1 MVRLFQFSIRSLLV
15 AVTIA
20 AVGIAALL
28 NANGWWETGMWS
40 LALLTLASGVLLIIY
55 RRDEVRAFWIGYVVF
70 GGLFVAVLIGSVLIE
85 VYDSSLL
92 TSRPLYY
99 LLPTTKLTQV
109 VYDKALPE
117 SRRQEQIPGPAQT
130 TDLSLR
136 IAGRLENAGAVTTG
150 YATSP
155 QRVDLTVEPTVIDTT
170 ARVWMPLPTAVL
182 NPKYVPPS
190 TFISIAHALWL
201 LLIAAAGGKVCQL
214 IYRTR
219 PQTEK

>member
-28 NANGWWETGMWS
+28 NSNGWWETGMWS
-40 LALLTLASGVLLIIY
+40 LALLTLASGVLLTIY
-55 RRDEVRAFWIGYVVF
+55 RRDEVRAFWVGYIVF
-70 GGLFVAVLIGSVLIE
+70 GGLFVAVLICSLSIDVLDNG
-85 VYDSSLL
+85 VLDA
-92 TSRPLYY
+92 RPLYY
-99 LLPTTKLTQV
+99 ALPTTRLSQL
-109 VYDKALPE
+109 VYESALPE
-117 SRRQEQIPGPAQT
+117 SRRQEQIPAPAQT

-150 YATSP
+150 YATSAR
-155 QRVDLTVEPTVIDTT
+155 RVDLTVEPTVIDTT
-170 ARVWMPLPTAVL
+170 ARVWVPLPTAVL
-182 NPKYVPPS
+182 NPKYLPPS

-201 LLIAAAGGKVCQL
+201 LLIAAAGGKVCQF

-219 PQTEK
+219 PQAEK